1 MNNIKELSENL
12 KSRINKYADEKRK
25 RWFENY
31 IKHNTKYRGVTTPQI
46 TTTLKSWYIDQ
57 SLKMTKVLGHE

>member
-1 MNNIKELSENL
+1 MNNIEKLSENL

-31 IKHNTKYRGVTTPQI
+31 IKHDTKYRGVTTPQI
-46 TTTLKSWYIDQ
+46 TL
-57 SLKMTKVLGHE
+57 